1 MLNYRNPSPRR
12 VWMVGSELQF
22 MTPFPEDNADN
33 ADNAD
38 CVACRNIVFRLR
50 ETLTFQK
57 LVSKVS
63 ATLQWFAREV
73 PRTLFFTIENRG

>member
-1 MLNYRNPSPRR
+1 
-12 VWMVGSELQF
+12 MVGSELQF
-22 MTPFPEDNADN
+22 MTPFPEDN

>member
-1 MLNYRNPSPRR
+1 
-12 VWMVGSELQF
+12 MVGSELQF

-33 ADNAD
+33 AD
-38 CVACRNIVFRLR
+38 CLACRNIVFRLR

-57 LVSKVS
+57 LVSKVF

>member
-1 MLNYRNPSPRR
+1 
-12 VWMVGSELQF
+12 MVGSELQF

-57 LVSKVS
+57 LVSKVF